1 MNSAHILQWFPA
13 QLVVKHTL
21 RHYIFQV
28 GSRTCSLSLS
38 RSPCAPL
45 IYRCTKS
52 FVLVIP
58 STKPPITTSSG
69 LRQRRGR
76 TKACAICHSH
86 FPHRMRVRIVCECFI
101 YLRHN
106 SSEQKRVR
114 EKHSRI
120 IYVCVCSTSLLVF
133 GALYII
139 NVPKTWPHL
148 FAPLL
153 LPKTIPAVAPLIQQP
168 SHCDPAYLII
178 IISTN
183 PRPVRVTIAEK

>member
-1 MNSAHILQWFPA
+1 MSNYVYVVNEKLETSGLINYCQMNSAHILQWFPA

-28 GSRTCSLSLS
+28 GSRTCSLS

-120 IYVCVCSTSLLVF
+120 ICMSVCVCVEPVCWFLVHF
-133 GALYII
+133 I
-139 NVPKTWPHL
+139 
-148 FAPLL
+148 
-153 LPKTIPAVAPLIQQP
+153 
-168 SHCDPAYLII
+168 
-178 IISTN
+178 
-183 PRPVRVTIAEK
+183 